1 MPLASALNV
10 EEYESATAVLHV
22 IVGVTGSNAT
32 VKLLGG
38 MSKDS
43 EDAWVEVLTFGTL
56 NPGVLT
62 TVVVRTDK
70 LLRYLRWDATG
81 TFTGLAFT
89 VQGFAQGD

>member
-1 MPLASALNV
+1 
-10 EEYESATAVLHV
+10 
-22 IVGVTGSNAT
+22 
-32 VKLLGG
+32 
-38 MSKDS
+38 
-43 EDAWVEVLTFGTL
+43 
-56 NPGVLT
+56 LT